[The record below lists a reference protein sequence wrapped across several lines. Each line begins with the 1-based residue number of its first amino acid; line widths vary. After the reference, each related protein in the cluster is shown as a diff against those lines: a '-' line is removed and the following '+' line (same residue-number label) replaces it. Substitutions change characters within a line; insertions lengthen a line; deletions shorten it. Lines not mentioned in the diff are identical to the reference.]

1 MICVSIGRTRTK
13 MVVLEHRALAE
24 RGAELVELRLDWLAR
39 APDLVRL
46 LKDKPTP
53 VVITCRRQADRGHW
67 RGTEEQRMAVL
78 REAIVTGVDYVDLE
92 DDIAASVPRYGKTKR
107 IVSHHNFDETPRDLA
122 DIHKRMTGLNPDI
135 VKLVTMANSPSDC
148 VRMMKLVHDANKTV
162 PTVGFC
168 MGELGVPSR
177 ILCGRYGSPFTFA
190 TFSRERE
197 MAPGQISFDEMKNIY
212 HFDDINASTE
222 VYGVLGDP
230 IGHSLSP
237 LLHNAAMREC
247 KLNAVYVPIRVSRDD
262 LGKTLEKFDALGFKG
277 YSVTIP
283 HKQSVLEKA
292 KNLDQATQDIG
303 AANTLYRDAKGQWNA
318 TNTDYVAALESIRIH
333 LAPDADPTS
342 EWLRGREVLMLGAGG
357 VARAIGLGIK
367 RHGGK
372 LTIANRTPER
382 AVALAAELGCQRIDW
397 ENRATIH
404 CSVLINCTPVGMHP
418 NVDET
423 PYPGNWIEDGMLVFD
438 TIYNPENTLLIK
450 ETKQRRCKSVSG
462 MEMFVRQA
470 AAQFELFTNRPA
482 PLDLM
487 RETLRRGISAVGSG

>member
-13 MVVLEHRALAE
+13 MVILEHRALAE
-24 RGAELVELRLDWLAR
+24 RGAELVEFRLDWLSR
-39 APDLVRL
+39 SPDLARL

-53 VVITCRRQADRGHW
+53 VVITCRRQNDRGHW

-78 REAIVTGVDYVDLE
+78 REAIVMGVEYVDLE
-92 DDIAASVPRYGKTKR
+92 DDIAGSVPRYGNTKR
-107 IVSHHNFDETPRDLA
+107 IVSHHNFDETPKDLA
-122 DIHKRMTGLNPDI
+122 DIHKRMADLDPDI

-148 VRMMKLVHDANKTV
+148 VRMMKLVLEANKTV

-168 MGELGVPSR
+168 MGELGLPSR

-212 HFDDINASTE
+212 HFDDIKPSTA

-230 IGHSLSP
+230 IAHSLSP
-237 LLHNAAMREC
+237 LLHNAALRDC
-247 KLNAVYVPIRVSRDD
+247 KIDAVYVPIRVSRDD
-262 LGKTLEKFDALGFKG
+262 LTKTLKDFDALGFQG

-283 HKQSVLEKA
+283 HKQAALEQA
-292 KNLDQATQDIG
+292 KNLDQATQEIG
-303 AANTLYRDAKGQWNA
+303 AANTLYRDASGQWNA
-318 TNTDYVAALESIRIH
+318 TNTDYTAALESIRLQ
-333 LAPDADPTS
+333 LAPEADPTS

-372 LTIANRTPER
+372 LTITNRTAER
-382 AVALAAELGCQRIDW
+382 AVALAAELECQQIDW

-404 CSVLINCTPVGMHP
+404 CSLLVNCTPVGMHP
-418 NVDET
+418 NVDAS
-423 PYPGNWIEDGMLVFD
+423 PFPGNWIEDGMLVFD

-450 ETKQRRCKSVSG
+450 ETKQRHCKTVSG

-482 PLDLM
+482 PIDLM
-487 RETLRRGISAVGSG
+487 RDTLRHGISAVG